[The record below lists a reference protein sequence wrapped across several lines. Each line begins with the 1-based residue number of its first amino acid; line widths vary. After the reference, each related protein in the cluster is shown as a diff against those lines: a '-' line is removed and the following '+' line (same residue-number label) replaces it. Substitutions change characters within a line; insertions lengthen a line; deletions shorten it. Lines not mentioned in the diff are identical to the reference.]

1 MNKEP
6 QNEVEEEDPPTVEE
20 LETELKKHPKDEDLQ
35 EDLAYSLMERYLWGD
50 DDKPA
55 GNDADLKDLRKWV
68 ARLPSSRAPWP
79 RAYLAH
85 LDGDKKK
92 FMKYAEAWA
101 EDLDYGEIDPWSSTT
116 TFMLLDMPFENAPPD
131 IYPKWADIFENGWPD
146 SAVAHYLRGMAE
158 WLHEKNLERA
168 LDAFSMALEKDS
180 DFWLASMCCGQI
192 YEEQEN
198 WRTAYGYYVKA
209 LSNESAA
216 EMLSGLH
223 HGAAFCCGKLRDYS
237 NEEKHYS
244 TLLKL
249 TPNDD
254 DARRWLGWALMR
266 QGKHEEALK
275 EFDAIIKRG
284 KAGIYAYR
292 SRAEALKKLGR
303 LVEAIEAWKKSEYRG
318 KLPKYVQNEIARV
331 EDILARQRQGEVVA
345 AEDLHDESEEV
356 EEELEEEEEVEEIV
370 KPRRAPRLTVKTEQ
384 MLEEMV
390 EHLINSGKGAF
401 GRTLK
406 MFNSS
411 DGLYGRQYPIPGVG
425 RIDLLTEDA
434 ATGDLVVIELKRDE
448 TDDQVIGQISRY
460 VSWVREHLAPKG
472 KNVQG
477 VICVKQATR
486 KLMLAVRNI
495 NDVKVYEYDLS
506 FRPVAR

>member
-20 LETELKKHPKDEDLQ
+20 LEAELKKHPKDEDLQ

-92 FMKYAEAWA
+92 FMKYSVAWA
-101 EDLDYGEIDPWSSTT
+101 KDLDYGEIAPWSSTT
-116 TFMLLDMPFENAPPD
+116 MSMLLDMPFGNAPPD
-131 IYPKWADIFENGWPD
+131 IYPEWADIFEKGWPD

-158 WLHEKNLERA
+158 WLHAKNHERA

-180 DFWLASMCCGQI
+180 DFWLASISCGQI

-198 WRTAYGYYVKA
+198 WRTSYGYYVKA
-209 LSNESAA
+209 LGNEFAA
-216 EMLSGLH
+216 EMLAGLH
-223 HGAAFCCGKLRDYS
+223 HGAALCS
-237 NEEKHYS
+237 NRLKDHPNVEKHL
-244 TLLKL
+244 TALLQM
-249 TPNDD
+249 TPDD
-254 DARRWLGWALMR
+254 HEMRGPLGWAMME
-266 QGKHEEALK
+266 QGKYAEALK
-275 EFDAIIKRG
+275 VFEEQISLGEGGVYAIRN
-284 KAGIYAYR
+284 
-292 SRAEALKKLGR
+292 RAEALAKLGR
-303 LVEAIEAWKKSEYRG
+303 IEEAIEGWKSSSFRG
-318 KLPKYVQNEIARV
+318 QLPKYVQEKIARH
-331 EDILARQRQGEVVA
+331 ENLLARQRQGDVG
-345 AEDLHDESEEV
+345 AEFLIDEPEDDSEDEA
-356 EEELEEEEEVEEIV
+356 EEEKAIVETA
-370 KPRRAPRLTVKTEQ
+370 KPRRAPRLTAKTEQ

-425 RIDLLTEDA
+425 RIDLLAEDA